1 VQLPP
6 FLIKLARF
14 YWLVIFM
21 DLDAIKQLL
30 ESHFPDSQI
39 ALAVDGSHL
48 QVNIESAAFV
58 GLSAVKQQQKVYAVL
73 NEKIASGEVH
83 AVHMNL
89 TTP

>member
-1 VQLPP
+1 
-6 FLIKLARF
+6 
-14 YWLVIFM
+14 M

-30 ESHFPDSQI
+30 DTHFPDSDI

-48 QVNIESAAFV
+48 QVNITSSAFA
-58 GLSAVKQQQKVYAVL
+58 GLSPVKQQQLVYAAL

-89 TTP
+89 TAA

>member
-1 VQLPP
+1 
-6 FLIKLARF
+6 
-14 YWLVIFM
+14 M

-30 ESHFPDSQI
+30 DSHFPDSDI

-48 QVNIESAAFV
+48 QVNITSAAFS
-58 GLSAVKQQQKVYAVL
+58 GLTPVKQQQKVYAVL

-89 TTP
+89 KAQ